1 MKSLEDVIDAES
13 QAAIDSKNRQES
25 IDQLDE
31 EFIVLKSDIQF
42 LSQELDIT
50 NAYNNQLRKLIQ
62 SQEEEII
69 SINEQI
75 VQLDQTSRDVTPFMI
90 EIVNALEQLIEIDTP
105 FLYEER
111 TQRVTELAAL
121 LDRSDISISEK
132 FRRIFE
138 AYQIE
143 NEFGRTI
150 EAYKDEISI
159 ENETYNVDLFRLLSF
174 S

>member
-1 MKSLEDVIDAES
+1 MKYLKFLISLSLVASIHTFAQESEVPPPSLEDVIDAES

-90 EIVNALEQLIEIDTP
+90 EMVNALEQLIEIDTCL
-105 FLYEER
+105 LY
-111 TQRVTELAAL
+111 TSDAA
-121 LDRSDISISEK
+121 
-132 FRRIFE
+132 
-138 AYQIE
+138 
-143 NEFGRTI
+143 
-150 EAYKDEISI
+150 DE
-159 ENETYNVDLFRLLSF
+159 
-174 S
+174 

>member
-1 MKSLEDVIDAES
+1 MPPPSLEDVIDAES

-90 EIVNALEQLIEIDTP
+90 EMVNALEQLIEIDR
-105 FLYEER
+105 L
-111 TQRVTELAAL
+111 V
-121 LDRSDISISEK
+121 K
-132 FRRIFE
+132 
-138 AYQIE
+138 
-143 NEFGRTI
+143 
-150 EAYKDEISI
+150 
-159 ENETYNVDLFRLLSF
+159 NVKN
-174 S
+174 